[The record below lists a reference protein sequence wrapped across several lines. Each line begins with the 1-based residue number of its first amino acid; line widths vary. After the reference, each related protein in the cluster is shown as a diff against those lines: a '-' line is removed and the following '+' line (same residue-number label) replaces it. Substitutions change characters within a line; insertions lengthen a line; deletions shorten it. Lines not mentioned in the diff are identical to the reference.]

1 VKISKSSLK
10 KSRIHGS
17 YVDRINNVRNTTAV
31 ESINRIKK
39 TQNASYY
46 PSANHLISYDLYYD
60 SLKEL
65 KKEYKKFYHDEQMLE
80 RAIENFDDNKE
91 KLLDNMKQLVSKY
104 NNAILSLESFDRS
117 FKTNNVEKIKKLLID
132 FEDKLNS
139 LGIYIV
145 RDNELEI
152 NEEVFV
158 KKIKDSKNAINF
170 LFEPAKGLIL
180 KIFTAFKSIKIPRK
194 ESLEKSYSEADY
206 AGILFDNKA

>member
-1 VKISKSSLK
+1 VKISKSSLN

-17 YVDRINNVRNTTAV
+17 YVDRVNNVRNTTAV
-31 ESINRIKK
+31 ESINRVKK
-39 TQNASYY
+39 THNTSYY

-145 RDNELEI
+145 RDKELEI
-152 NEEVFV
+152 NEETFI
-158 KKIKDSKNAINF
+158 KKIKDSENAINF

-206 AGILFDNKA
+206 AGLLFDNKT